1 MKKTIQKKH
10 LVTQNPKKKGE
21 KKGKGR
27 NRDEDEEEEEKQEQ
41 ISDHEEDSKYNMFK
55 KKSEKK

>member
-21 KKGKGR
+21 KKGRGR
-27 NRDEDEEEEEKQEQ
+27 NRDEDEEEEKQEQ

-55 KKSEKK
+55 KKSDKK